1 MKTKTLILTILTV
14 ALLLSTVVFPVA
26 AVVGAYNHSL
36 GDLNVDGKVNSIDYI
51 ILKRYVLKTYS
62 LRDSLLYSADLNLDG
77 EVNTVDYMV
86 LRKMVLKTY
95 TLDLSWTRKPYSE
108 MTDEEL
114 KRAIRYSLVLMHEE
128 DQLFIEFEAGIGEA
142 EARAMLEALP
152 FYSQS
157 GEMEFFGSS
166 QLYCYLWVEPS
177 ELQEMMFAIARL
189 KGVEGV
195 DPGYLLLPN

>member
-14 ALLLSTVVFPVA
+14 ALLLSTVALPVA

-36 GDLNVDGKVNSIDYI
+36 GDLNVDGKVNSIDCM

-86 LRKMVLKTY
+86 LRKMVLGTY

-128 DQLFIEFEAGIGEA
+128 DQLFIKFEAGIGEE
-142 EARAMLEALP
+142 EARAMLEELP
-152 FYSQS
+152 FYAQFIK
-157 GEMEFFGSS
+157 MEFFGSS
-166 QLYCYLWVEPS
+166 QLCYLWVETS